1 MQDFDKSLQAAEE
14 QVERLVFQNEQTKLA
29 NKQWLPLFKKW
40 IELLNQ
46 SGQDKQ
52 DWEQLKE
59 VYTENCNLVAISCNE
74 DERTLTNA
82 GLNGLMW

>member
-1 MQDFDKSLQAAEE
+1 MENTAI
-14 QVERLVFQNEQTKLA
+14 
-29 NKQWLPLFKKW
+29 KKW

-82 GLNGLMW
+82 GLNGFDVVIIDEVSNWIESLK